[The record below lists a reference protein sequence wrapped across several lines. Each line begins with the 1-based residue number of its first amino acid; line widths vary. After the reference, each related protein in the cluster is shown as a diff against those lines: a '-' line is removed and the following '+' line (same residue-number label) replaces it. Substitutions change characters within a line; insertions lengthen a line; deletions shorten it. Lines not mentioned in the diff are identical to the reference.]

1 MMISTRQVDFL
12 RPDMASGSFKTPT
25 AKESAGSRRS
35 LVKPGQ
41 LQAGAIVMDE
51 YGQTPDHFYLA
62 RNPPKP
68 PAERN
73 QVKRRLDMESPEPFV
88 FKAPPA
94 KKGRVANTTTT
105 AAGPHRKGGERNR
118 YDTSLGLLTKK
129 FVDLLKG
136 ASDGVVDLNR
146 ASEELGVQ
154 KRRIYDITNVLE
166 GVGLIEKKSKNN
178 IRWRE
183 GGRGACLRSTQEA
196 LQREVDQCAALE
208 DELDHLL
215 AGAALDLRAITE
227 HADRRYAYVTYRDLR
242 GISSLSDQTVI
253 AVKAPPET
261 RLEVP
266 DPHKGLQIWLKSDKG
281 EIEVY
286 LSNPEDRMDS
296 SSASASASCSCRRK
310 TSCLPTALSNS
321 SLRCPRKTTRS
332 RSTKL
337 KALLTSLTTT
347 TFPTSA
353 RPSDGRPPPTF
364 PFPPLPCFVCAEKYK
379 N

>member
-105 AAGPHRKGGERNR
+105 AAGPHRKASLHTGVRCGEVRQASSKGMEQSRIVRVRGSTITKNR
-118 YDTSLGLLTKK
+118 AGEGSAHESKGKK
-129 FVDLLKG
+129 HKRRWEWRKRSKVK
-136 ASDGVVDLNR
+136 VVDLNR

-227 HADRRYAYVTYRDLR
+227 HADRRYPFFGLCF
-242 GISSLSDQTVI
+242 SLCWCHRTLNGGH
-253 AVKAPPET
+253 T
-261 RLEVP
+261 RW
-266 DPHKGLQIWLKSDKG
+266 GLQIWLKSDKG

-296 SSASASASCSCRRK
+296 SSASTSGSSEADTLAAILPSTSSHEELSLSAGPSQGRDADLSASIRAVAWGAYAS
-310 TSCLPTALSNS
+310 
-321 SLRCPRKTTRS
+321 
-332 RSTKL
+332 
-337 KALLTSLTTT
+337 
-347 TFPTSA
+347 
-353 RPSDGRPPPTF
+353 
-364 PFPPLPCFVCAEKYK
+364 
-379 N
+379 